1 MSDVLKAIGSRIRT
15 LRKTSK
21 PKPLSQ
27 EKLAELAG
35 VHHTYIGAIERGE
48 KNVTLETLIR
58 VAQALGVSI
67 EDLLP
72 LPNTSGRERIAEIAA
87 ILQKADSEF
96 VDMIADFL
104 RRVDAWNRTQAKGR
118 RK

>member
-1 MSDVLKAIGSRIRT
+1 MTDVLKAIGSRIRV
-15 LRKTSK
+15 LRKTRK

-48 KNVTLETLIR
+48 KNVTLETLLR

-72 LPNTSGRERIAEIAA
+72 LPNTSGQERIAEIGA
-87 ILQKADSEF
+87 LLEKSDPEF
-96 VDMIADFL
+96 VEIIADFL
-104 RRVDAWNRTQAKGR
+104 RRVDEWRGLR
-118 RK
+118 RRRSR